1 MQWNELF
8 DTQTKDG
15 KTTTSTKYQNYT
27 TICGDTN
34 YCNVICGGAY
44 NNPIFPTAK
53 AIFGGSNDNII
64 DMEYKDATLIGCGG
78 TTGLIKL
85 KEDNNN
91 ILYRNLYTKEILG
104 LNSESIPAEQTDV
117 EYEWKNYF
125 DQIPKYANRLATEYH
140 SSSPNNNAY
149 VDNSELWHGRGYL
162 DRGNT
167 SSFVDRFRNS
177 VAGTYLCNIRKET
190 IPYGGYT
197 NADRNL
203 NTYVSFGDV

>member
-1 MQWNELF
+1 MKPEDIMEMDWLVDNVVGSIPVMVNINFCNL
-8 DTQTKDG
+8 KG
-15 KTTTSTKYQNYT
+15 KSV
-27 TICGDTN
+27 D
-34 YCNVICGGAY
+34 
-44 NNPIFPTAK
+44 
-53 AIFGGSNDNII
+53 
-64 DMEYKDATLIGCGG
+64 E
-78 TTGLIKL
+78 LIKL

-91 ILYRNLYTKEILG
+91 ILYRNLYTEEILE
-104 LNSESIPAEQTDV
+104 LNSESIPAVQTDV
-117 EYEWKNYF
+117 EYEWADYF

-149 VDNSELWHGRGYL
+149 VDNSELWHGRKYL

-167 SSFVDRFRNS
+167 SSYVDRFRNS